1 MTEINQIAYNNRK
14 NNRNNTPFQ
23 DLGPPCEPS
32 KQAGDATKFRLQ
44 LETFLGICRC
54 RADRVM
60 WYQQWDAI
68 CGNLGFQEVFKKN
81 PWFCEPDFVKNP
93 LLMWRLW
100 QRGLSWDV
108 GLKQVWT
115 CLLVWVEWCLN
126 FKKTLKHKLKKKSPS
141 KYGLFQIEVSNV
153 QERNDGCT
161 TLHHGCTKLW
171 TSSLE
176 TQLGV
181 LQKQL

>member
-1 MTEINQIAYNNRK
+1 MWT
-14 NNRNNTPFQ
+14 
-23 DLGPPCEPS
+23 
-32 KQAGDATKFRLQ
+32 KQASWWCDKVPIATGNVSWNLPMPGRQ
-44 LETFLGICRC
+44 SDVISTVRC
-54 RADRVM
+54 NM
-60 WYQQWDAI
+60 WK
-68 CGNLGFQEVFKKN
+68 LGFSRTAQKKI